1 MGVFKS
7 VVNCVTFD
15 TTRAKK
21 YKSVKVPFYN
31 TVIFIFGLF
40 VFILFVLGIIFNSKE
55 TKKDNSNRVEAD
67 TLDYDGSG
75 NFGRIPNKKPKNRA
89 N

>member
-1 MGVFKS
+1 MS
-7 VVNCVTFD
+7 L
-15 TTRAKK
+15 
-21 YKSVKVPFYN
+21 P
-31 TVIFIFGLF
+31 VIFIFGIF

-75 NFGRIPNKKPKNRA
+75 NFGRIPNTKPKNRA

>member
-1 MGVFKS
+1 MSLSG
-7 VVNCVTFD
+7 
-15 TTRAKK
+15 
-21 YKSVKVPFYN
+21 
-31 TVIFIFGLF
+31 IFIFGLI
-40 VFILFVLGIIFNSKE
+40 VFILFLLGVLFNSKE
-55 TKKDNSNRVEAD
+55 TKRDYPKRFETD

>member
-1 MGVFKS
+1 MS
-7 VVNCVTFD
+7 L
-15 TTRAKK
+15 
-21 YKSVKVPFYN
+21 P
-31 TVIFIFGLF
+31 VIFIFGLF
-40 VFILFVLGIIFNSKE
+40 VFILFILGIIFNSKE
-55 TKKDNSNRVEAD
+55 TKKDNSNRVETD

>member
-1 MGVFKS
+1 MS
-7 VVNCVTFD
+7 L
-15 TTRAKK
+15 
-21 YKSVKVPFYN
+21 P
-31 TVIFIFGLF
+31 VIFIFGIF

-75 NFGRIPNKKPKNRA
+75 NFGIIFLPKSLNPMSFVL
-89 N
+89 

>member
-1 MGVFKS
+1 MS
-7 VVNCVTFD
+7 L
-15 TTRAKK
+15 
-21 YKSVKVPFYN
+21 P
-31 TVIFIFGLF
+31 VIFIFGIF

-55 TKKDNSNRVEAD
+55 TKKDNSNRVETD